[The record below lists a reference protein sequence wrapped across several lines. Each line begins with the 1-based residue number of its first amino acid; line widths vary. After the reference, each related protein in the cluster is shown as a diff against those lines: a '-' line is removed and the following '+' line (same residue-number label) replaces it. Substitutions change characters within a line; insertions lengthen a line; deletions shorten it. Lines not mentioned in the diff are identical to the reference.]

1 MILLYAFSNQWATNI
16 SRRTL
21 LELQKLLN
29 QNTIIPPLVKEG
41 VGGDFVFQI
50 IRFHPKD
57 FFQKYIRN
65 NKYDLI
71 IGLGDYYGNISKIKI
86 ETSARNA
93 YDNRSIY
100 EFAPINLE
108 LSLPSLDLVDP
119 QNFIISENMG
129 TYNCNYIAFEI
140 QRWINDHSP
149 HTKQLFFHLPKS
161 QNASL
166 LAGNLLDLFK
176 NNNLLS

>member
-16 SRRTL
+16 SRRVYT
-21 LELQKLLN
+21 ELQKIL
-29 QNTIIPPLVKEG
+29 PPCQ
-41 VGGDFVFQI
+41 GGI
-50 IRFHPKD
+50 KGGLIRF
-57 FFQKYIRN
+57 

-86 ETSARNA
+86 ETQARNA

-119 QNFIISENMG
+119 QKFIISENMG

-149 HTKQLFFHLPKS
+149 ASKQLFFHLP
-161 QNASL
+161 
-166 LAGNLLDLFK
+166 
-176 NNNLLS
+176 

>member
-16 SRRTL
+16 SRRVYT
-21 LELQKLLN
+21 ELQKIL
-29 QNTIIPPLVKEG
+29 PPCQ
-41 VGGDFVFQI
+41 GGI
-50 IRFHPKD
+50 KGGLIRFHPKD

-86 ETSARNA
+86 ETQARNA

-119 QNFIISENMG
+119 QKFIISENMG

-149 HTKQLFFHLPKS
+149 ASKQLFFHLPKN

-166 LAGNLLDLFK
+166 LAGNIFQLLVNNHLLDSSSRQRE
-176 NNNLLS
+176 N